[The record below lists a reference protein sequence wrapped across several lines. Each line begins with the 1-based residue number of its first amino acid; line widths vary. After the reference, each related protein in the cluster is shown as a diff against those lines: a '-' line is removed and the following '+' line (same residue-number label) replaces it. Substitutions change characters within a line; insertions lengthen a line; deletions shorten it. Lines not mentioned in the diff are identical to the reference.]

1 MFYRKVCFAV
11 MIAVLLV
18 GAALP
23 VFAQDAVTAR
33 TTANLRLRAGAG
45 LSYSVITVIPYN
57 STLTASAITA
67 DRGWVF
73 VTYQNQNGWVAR
85 RYLRLVTGSWDSL
98 PNESSAPASQ
108 PAQQPQ
114 QSQAQPAVS
123 ASTDQA
129 GEVLGLV
136 NAARASAGLAPLNLD
151 AALNAAAARQA
162 ADQAAN
168 NFLGHTGSD
177 GSDPGSRA
185 SAAGYSWSMIG
196 ENAAQRWDVSASG
209 VMDQW
214 MGSAGHRQNILTP
227 EFTDMGLAFA
237 TAADGKVYYTM
248 VLGRH

>member
-1 MFYRKVCFAV
+1 MGLYRRVCLTGFAA
-11 MIAVLLV
+11 ILLISL
-18 GAALP
+18 ALP
-23 VFAQDAVTAR
+23 VFAQDAVTAQ
-33 TTANLRLRAGAG
+33 TTANLRMRAGAG
-45 LSYSVITVIPYN
+45 LSYNVITVIPYHT
-57 STLTASAITA
+57 TLTASAISA
-67 DRGWVF
+67 DGGWVL
-73 VTYQNQNGWVAR
+73 VTYQDQSGWVAR

-98 PNESSAPASQ
+98 PGAPAS
-108 PAQQPQ
+108 APQ
-114 QSQAQPAVS
+114 QVQPTAQPVPAN
-123 ASTDQA
+123 TDQA

-136 NAARASAGLAPLNLD
+136 NAARANAGLAPLNLD
-151 AALNAAAARQA
+151 GALNSAAARQA
-162 ADQAAN
+162 SDMAAH

-214 MGSAGHRQNILTP
+214 MSSAGHRANILTA